1 MKIEINGFSIEVT
14 TDDQNLSIKISDA
27 NGKELSSNT
36 YSQKST
42 IEEPKQAPLPSAEE
56 TASTETAS
64 TEVEEGLIPTFE
76 QFKKSLKK

>member
-56 TASTETAS
+56 TASTE
-64 TEVEEGLIPTFE
+64 VEEGLIPTFE